1 MRAKLGKQMRAKEMD
16 QNAKQMKQNERNRKT
31 QKGGKSSIE
40 KNQKDETC
48 KCPNNAHLINSYL

>member
-1 MRAKLGKQMRAKEMD
+1 MDGGANQSEIGKRMRTKSGMQMRAKEMD

-40 KNQKDETC
+40 REK
-48 KCPNNAHLINSYL
+48 